1 MSESELESNVSPSS
15 PVKQVE
21 KKKRTANGWVKH
33 IQAYQKKHKV
43 SYKTAMK
50 DSKKSYH
57 KAKAKA
63 IKKKGKKKGKGKKD

>member
-1 MSESELESNVSPSS
+1 MSDTEFESPAS
-15 PVKQVE
+15 PVKKVE
-21 KKKRTANGWVKH
+21 KKKRTPNAWVKH

-43 SYKTAMK
+43 PYKTAMR

-63 IKKKGKKKGKGKKD
+63 LKKSKRKTK